1 MPDFK
6 SLDERAETVDVK
18 AEKLHTTDVKKKG
31 NHTGIEPFKTGVITQ
46 ASATLMIPQ
55 AIRSKLTHISKV
67 YSLPFDMGTISLQ
80 DITPEKV
87 KAYSEIVRMYTRN
100 SKLLPE
106 ILKISKQMLDADV
119 TMAQYHSKITS
130 ASIKHQEGIDKA
142 TAEIFYNCAK
152 ASIKASKLEQKTNKL
167 TEVKN
172 ARFDAWKTFN
182 EDSLFADEMGIIDAE
197 LIQRTTVQKSLL
209 ASKKAKIEFNGK
221 NRIDDIDYQKASFV
235 DSEAAQV
242 NPKKKGKAK
251 AE

>member
-6 SLDERAETVDVK
+6 SLDEQVETVDVK
-18 AEKLHTTDVKKKG
+18 AERLNTTDVKNKG
-31 NHTGIEPFKTGVITQ
+31 SKTNTEPYKAGVITQ

-55 AIRSKLTHISKV
+55 AIRSKLTHISQV
-67 YSLPFDMGTISLQ
+67 YSLPFDMGTMSLQ

-87 KAYSEIVRMYTRN
+87 KAFGEIVRMYTRN

-106 ILKISKQMLDADV
+106 ILKLSKQMLNADV

-152 ASIKASKLEQKTNKL
+152 ASIKASKLEIKTNKL
-167 TEVKN
+167 TEAKT
-172 ARFDAWKTFN
+172 ARFGAWKKLN
-182 EDSLFADEMGIIDAE
+182 EESIFADELDVIDAE
-197 LIQRTTVQKSLL
+197 LVQRTSIHKSLT

-221 NRIDDIDYQKASFV
+221 NRKDDIDYQNATFV
-235 DSEAAQV
+235 ESEATQDA
-242 NPKKKGKAK
+242 PKKKGKKK